1 MTCRNFNGSEFPLNR
16 LYMLLARVLPENE
29 HEELRG
35 EMREFYRQLIKK
47 RHSRTDAML
56 RTSWQAIMFVTGM
69 CLDNTVGK
77 TGSFKEEALR
87 LKDLF
92 SKLYKILCLMIFPVL
107 YLTQDSITLFIFLI
121 FISIGCL
128 WMSFEWTFNHKS
140 ALRFCGVVVALLTIS
155 PLLVFTLVPQQR
167 QIFDLY
173 MSDVGFP
180 DAPWPTGLTV
190 LALVTFLLLLSYLTV
205 WIICGVTAYLVTG
218 AWYLRSIFFK

>member
-1 MTCRNFNGSEFPLNR
+1 MISRNFNGSEFPLNR
-16 LYMLLARVLPENE
+16 LYMLLTHVLPENE

-35 EMREFYRQLIKK
+35 EMREFYRQLIRK

-56 RTSWQAIMFVTGM
+56 RTSWQALMFVTGM
-69 CLDNTVGK
+69 CFDNAVGK

-92 SKLYKILCLMIFPVL
+92 SKLYGFLWFMIFPVL
-107 YLTQDSITLFIFLI
+107 YLTQGSITLFIFLI

-128 WMSFEWTFNHKS
+128 WMSLEWTFNHKN
-140 ALRFCGVVVALLTIS
+140 ALKLFFFVVALLTIS
-155 PLLVFTLVPQQR
+155 PLLVFTLVPQQQ

-173 MSDVGFP
+173 MSAVGFP
-180 DAPWPTGLTV
+180 DAPLLTALTV
-190 LALVTFLLLLSYLTV
+190 LTLVTFLLLSYLTV

-218 AWYLRSIFFK
+218 AWYLRSTLFK